1 MNETIIEFNNKKR
14 LIHLF
19 LGVII
24 TLVCLF
30 SAYYMI
36 AIATKIRLFPA
47 AMMLMLGGMGIYF
60 SVIAVKDML
69 KKEHAGLILN
79 SEGILFKGTSAAR
92 EIGLVKW
99 SAIQSVSLGKAY
111 GASFIFLK
119 LQRPDDY
126 IQNLPA
132 QVQNMIRTNGM
143 AVSAGELSTDLN
155 KLKDHIDQYY
165 RQFGQLNQ

>member
-14 LIHLF
+14 LKNLSI
-19 LGVII
+19 GII
-24 TLVCLF
+24 ISLVCLF

-47 AMMLMLGGMGIYF
+47 AMMLLLGGIGIYF
-60 SVIAVKDML
+60 SVIAIKDIL

-79 SEGILFKGTSAAR
+79 SQGILFKGTSAAR

-99 SAIQSVSLGKAY
+99 SAIQSVSIGKAY
-111 GASFIFLK
+111 GTSFILLK

-132 QVQNMIRTNGM
+132 QVQNRIRTNGM
-143 AVSAGELSTDLN
+143 VVSADELSTDLN
-155 KLKDHIDQYY
+155 KLKNHIDEYY